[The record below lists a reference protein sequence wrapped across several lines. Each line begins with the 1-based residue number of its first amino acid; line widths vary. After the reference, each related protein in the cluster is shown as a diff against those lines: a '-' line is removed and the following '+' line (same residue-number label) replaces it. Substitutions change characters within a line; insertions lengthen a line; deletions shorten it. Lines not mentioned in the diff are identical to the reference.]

1 MTEPRADGESAYRI
15 GIDVGG
21 TFTDVVLI
29 DNCTGEVSVAKLL
42 NRHDDRAETVVEGV
56 ERLLDR
62 AGVAAEELGWISH
75 GTTIATNAVIER
87 KGAKTALITNRNF
100 RDILEIGRFAR
111 PAELIYRIHEDK
123 PAPLVPR
130 HLRLGVACRI
140 DRHGAIIAELDEGDL
155 ERAIAVIAEE
165 RVDSVAVCFLFS
177 FLNPTHEEKVR
188 ERLGAELPHVD
199 IALSCEILREF
210 REFPRTSTTVFA
222 AYVAPV
228 LRAYVSGLTGRLAD
242 RGIACPLYVFQS
254 SGGIATPE
262 IVMRNPALTMLS
274 GPAGAVVGAARLC
287 GQAGYRDLITMDIG
301 GTSLDTCLVRGSVAE
316 ATTTREIDMF
326 PLAIPMLDVHT
337 IGAGGGSVVRVDDVG
352 RVKVGPE
359 SMGARPGPACYGLG
373 GETAT
378 LTDINVS
385 MGLIDADGFAGG
397 EVPLDRARAEQ
408 VVDRQVAGPLGV
420 DVAAAAAGVYRVATN
435 QIAEAIGTVTIERGS
450 DPRDFALVA
459 FGGGGPLHA
468 AAVARELGIGRVIVP
483 LHPGLFSAR
492 GIANADFSHDYIQSV
507 VRPLAEIRIDDAIAI
522 ADALMRR
529 AVADLDAED
538 IAGDRRELSPAFDL
552 RYVGQTTEIAVS
564 LPGGLDSLADGF
576 DVVEER
582 FHDLHERLYSYRVPG
597 EPIELV
603 NVRLHAVGRVARPP
617 LPSVERSTARPEPAG
632 ERRVLLPD
640 GTGARP
646 VAVYRREGLAPGASW
661 AGPAIVEEPSSTTL
675 ILEGMTATVDAYG
688 NMILLLGGAE
698 ETP

>member
-1 MTEPRADGESAYRI
+1 MTEPRNGGESAYRI

-29 DNCTGEVSVAKLL
+29 DNSTGEVSVAKLL
-42 NRHDDRAETVVEGV
+42 NRHDDRAETVVQAV

-62 AGVAAEELGWISH
+62 AGVAAEELGWIGH

-87 KGAKTALITNRNF
+87 KGAKTALMTNRNF

-130 HLRLGVACRI
+130 RLRLGVACRI
-140 DRHGAIIAELDEGDL
+140 DRHGAVVAELDEGDL
-155 ERAIAVIAEE
+155 DRAIAAIAEE
-165 RVDSVAVCFLFS
+165 RVESVAVCFLFS
-177 FLNPTHEEKVR
+177 FLNPSHEETVR
-188 ERLGAELPHVD
+188 ERLRDALPDLD
-199 IALSCEILREF
+199 IVLSSEILREF

-228 LRAYVSGLTGRLAD
+228 LRTYISGLTDRLAD

-254 SGGIATPE
+254 SGGVATPD

-274 GPAGAVVGAARLC
+274 GPAGAVVGAAQLC

-316 ATTTREIDMF
+316 ATTAREIDMF

-373 GETAT
+373 GDRAT
-378 LTDINVS
+378 LTDVNLT
-385 MGLIDADGFAGG
+385 MGLIDAEGFAGG
-397 EVPLDRARAEQ
+397 EVPLDRARAEA
-408 VVDRQVAGPLGV
+408 VVEREVARPLGV
-420 DVAAAAAGVYRVATN
+420 DIGDAAAGVYRIATA
-435 QIAEAIGTVTIERGS
+435 QIAEAIGTVTVERGS
-450 DPRDFALVA
+450 DPRDFDLVA

-468 AAVARELGIGRVIVP
+468 AAVARELGVGRVIVP

-492 GIANADFSHDYIQSV
+492 GIATADFSHDYIQSV
-507 VRPLAEIRIDDAIAI
+507 VRPLAEMRVGDAVAV
-522 ADALMRR
+522 ANTLTRR
-529 AVADLDAED
+529 AVGDLDAEG
-538 IAGDRRELSPAFDL
+538 IAEDRRELSPAFDL
-552 RYVGQTTEIAVS
+552 RYVGQSTEIAVP
-564 LPGGLDSLADGF
+564 LPGGVESLPDGF
-576 DVVEER
+576 AAVEEV

-603 NVRLHAVGRVARPP
+603 NIRLRAVGRVARPP
-617 LPSVERSTARPEPAG
+617 LPTMVSSEATPEPVG
-632 ERRVLLPD
+632 ERLVLLPD
-640 GTGARP
+640 GTNARP
-646 VAVYRREGLAPGASW
+646 VAVYRRDRLVPGTSW
-661 AGPAIVEEPSSTTL
+661 AGPAIVEEPSSSTL
-675 ILEGMTATVDAYG
+675 ILEGMTATVDPYG
-688 NMILLLGGAE
+688 NMIIALGGGE
-698 ETP
+698 ETS